1 MRCFC
6 LVTAIATVCPG
17 QGFEGASI
25 RVSDNSQE
33 KRSVS
38 VDVKPGTVTMRNVN
52 LPFLIVWSHKISPY
66 QITGATGW
74 NSEHYDIVAKAA
86 GPAKADE
93 MRVMMQ
99 ALLAERFKLA
109 SHRETKDV
117 SAYALVEAKGGH
129 KLQEADEADG
139 PGINP
144 IPGKMALAGKGT
156 GLAEFAAF
164 ISDPLRAPV
173 IDMTGLKG
181 RYDFTFDITQFVPRG
196 PRQAGEPEPD
206 PVAVMQ
212 VALPKQLGLKL
223 EARKM
228 PVEMLVIDHIEK
240 APVEN

>member
-1 MRCFC
+1 MGHPMRCFC
-6 LVTAIATVCPG
+6 LVTAIAAVCQG
-17 QGFEGASI
+17 QGFEVASI

-52 LPFLIVWSHKISPY
+52 LPFLIVWSYKISPY

-93 MRVMMQ
+93 MRMMMQ
-99 ALLAERFKLA
+99 ALLAERFKL
-109 SHRETKDV
+109 K
-117 SAYALVEAKGGH
+117 
-129 KLQEADEADG
+129 EADEADG

-156 GLAEFAAF
+156 SLAEFAAF

-173 IDMTGLKG
+173 IDMTGQKG
-181 RYDFTFDITQFVPRG
+181 RYDFTFD
-196 PRQAGEPEPD
+196 
-206 PVAVMQ
+206 
-212 VALPKQLGLKL
+212 
-223 EARKM
+223 
-228 PVEMLVIDHIEK
+228 
-240 APVEN
+240 